1 MVLENKMLNTIVPV
15 FVPLFLEYTN
25 LYDLFFTAP
34 CVNLSQEYN

>member
-15 FVPLFLEYTN
+15 FFLFLEYTN